1 MSNPK
6 AIQKLDKIPI
16 LYYEDEGDAANPI
29 PYIPVGQ
36 HDLWPVVLFVQEYRE
51 SGEFEPDSE
60 GNPSPICDMYMHKY
74 IDEAH
79 LKERLTPELYD
90 EVRVAMGL
98 DPINKARAK
107 GQELLS
113 RVYAKAGIDPTK
125 DADDNNDKE
134 SLN

>member
-1 MSNPK
+1 MSKP
-6 AIQKLDKIPI
+6 IQKLDKIPI
-16 LYYEDEGDAANPI
+16 LYYEDEGNDEAANPI

-36 HDLWPVVLFVQEYRE
+36 NDPWPVVLFVQEYRE
-51 SGEFEPDSE
+51 TGEFEPDHE
-60 GNPSPICDMYMHKY
+60 GNPQAICDMYMHKY

-98 DPINKARAK
+98 DPLNKARAK
-107 GQELLS
+107 GEQLLS
-113 RVYAKAGIDPTK
+113 RVYAKAGVEP
-125 DADDNNDKE
+125 AGDDTKE

>member
-16 LYYEDEGDAANPI
+16 LYYEDEAEAGNPI
-29 PYIPVGQ
+29 PYIPVGKD
-36 HDLWPVVLFVQEYRE
+36 DLWPVVLFVQEYRE
-51 SGEFEPDSE
+51 TGEFEPDND

-98 DPINKARAK
+98 DPLNKARVK
-107 GQELLS
+107 GQELLG
-113 RVYAKAGIDPTK
+113 RVYAKAGLEPASDE
-125 DADDNNDKE
+125 DATSNKE